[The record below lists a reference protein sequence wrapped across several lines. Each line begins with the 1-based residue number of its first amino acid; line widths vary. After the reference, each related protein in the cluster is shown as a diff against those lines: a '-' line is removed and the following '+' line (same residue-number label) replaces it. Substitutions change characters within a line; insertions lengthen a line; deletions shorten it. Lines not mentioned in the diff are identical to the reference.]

1 MKHELGSRTLE
12 YERSFAL
19 LMAGKGNPGGS
30 ARWRNQTRD

>member
-19 LMAGKGNPGGS
+19 LMAGEDDPGGPE
-30 ARWRNQTRD
+30 RWRNQTRD